1 MTFIPHF
8 FFYDYIYIS
17 YDERLSGKSI
27 VNCLYGLKDA
37 KNKMKQI
44 NVVLSN
50 LYLKAQSVRIY
61 HMNNEES
68 LVLAL

>member
-1 MTFIPHF
+1 
-8 FFYDYIYIS
+8 
-17 YDERLSGKSI
+17 
-27 VNCLYGLKDA
+27 
-37 KNKMKQI
+37 MKQI

-68 LVLAL
+68 LVLALWR